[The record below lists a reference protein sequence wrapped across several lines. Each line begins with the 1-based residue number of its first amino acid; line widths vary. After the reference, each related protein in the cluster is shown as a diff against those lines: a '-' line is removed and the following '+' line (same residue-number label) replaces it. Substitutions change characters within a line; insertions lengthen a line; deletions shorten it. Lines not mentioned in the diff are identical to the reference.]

1 MTPRI
6 ACGLTAVTL
15 LFAAPLAAQSESPDS
30 LALGR
35 KFTGWFVDGYADSLW
50 NVMGEGTRGRIGSI
64 ENIESMMD
72 QIIDQIGD
80 EAEVVSESAKFRDD
94 GVLVYRRLSE
104 YDLAPEPIVWIWR
117 INDEGKI
124 VGVSI
129 RPESQAPPAN

>member
-1 MTPRI
+1 MKARI

-35 KFTGWFVDGYADSLW
+35 KYTGWFLDGYADSLW
-50 NVMGEGTRGRIGSI
+50 KVMGEGTRGRMGGI
-64 ENIESMMD
+64 EHIESMMD
-72 QIIDQIGD
+72 QIIDQIGY
-80 EAEVVSESAKFRDD
+80 EAEVVSESAQVRDD
-94 GVLVYRRLSE
+94 GVLEYRRLSE
-104 YDLAPEPIVWIWR
+104 YDLAPEPIVLIWR

-124 VGVSI
+124 VGVSV

>member
-80 EAEVVSESAKFRDD
+80 EAEVVSESAKFGDD
-94 GVLVYRRLSE
+94 GVLEYRRLSE

-124 VGVSI
+124 VGVRI
-129 RPESQAPPAN
+129 LPESQAPPAN